1 MISLLDL
8 RGDDNSVMNDSVLV
22 GFLPKGI
29 STDASIHDTL
39 MINSLILGFTSYSLF
54 LHVLLFSCMVLQL
67 LLHML
72 TYHSLY

>member
-39 MINSLILGFTSYSLF
+39 MINSLIR
-54 LHVLLFSCMVLQL
+54 
-67 LLHML
+67 
-72 TYHSLY
+72 LY